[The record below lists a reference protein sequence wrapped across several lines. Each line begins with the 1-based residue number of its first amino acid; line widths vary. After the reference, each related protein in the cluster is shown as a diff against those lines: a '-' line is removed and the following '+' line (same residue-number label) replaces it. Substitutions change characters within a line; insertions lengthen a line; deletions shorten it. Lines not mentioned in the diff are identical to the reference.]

1 MYHSSVFF
9 ELEFFLLVAFS
20 IVAPGI
26 LLAILSLK
34 KAISRKTVLWFGVAL
49 IVLAGIDIALLQM
62 LSALV
67 KLTPPGLDDTLFA
80 SELSIALYLLPA
92 VLAGIGI
99 NVVSHVL
106 IHHLLDAEKR
116 FDREHEKP

>member
-9 ELEFFLLVAFS
+9 EMEFFLLVAFS

-34 KAISRKTVLWFGVAL
+34 NAISRTTVLWFGVAL

-99 NVVSHVL
+99 NVVSHIL
-106 IHHLLDAEKR
+106 IHHLLDAENR
-116 FDREHEKP
+116 FDREHDKP